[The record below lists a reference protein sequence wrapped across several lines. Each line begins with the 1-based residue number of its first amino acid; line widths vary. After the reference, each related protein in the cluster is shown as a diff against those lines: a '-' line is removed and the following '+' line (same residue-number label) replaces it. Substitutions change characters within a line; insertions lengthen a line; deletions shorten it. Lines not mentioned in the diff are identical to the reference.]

1 MNAVLLIAPKKLE
14 LGRVPRP
21 ACPQGGLLIKMA
33 ACSLC
38 ATDAKMWH
46 QGHRDLILPRILG
59 HEMAGTIVEVGNG
72 VRGLQIGDRVQIAPG
87 LPCGRCRYCL
97 RGVPNLCQ
105 EMRIMGFHHNGGLAE
120 FLAVPAAGVH
130 QGAVNLIPAALS
142 FRVATLAE
150 PLACCINGQE
160 QAVVGP
166 GEHVAIFGA
175 GPIGLLHAQ
184 LAYLRGASR
193 VILVEI
199 APERIALARQGWADE
214 VIDAGDQDPV
224 AAIGEL
230 TGGQGVD
237 VAMLACRAI
246 EALEWA
252 LAGLAK
258 RGRLCLFSGLRPDQ
272 ASQALDL
279 NRLHYL
285 EASLVGAYGCTSRQ
299 NALALELLAQGRI
312 PGDKLLTHRLPL
324 AEVETGLHLVQ
335 NRQGLKIT
343 IDCCSAE
350 EKGLF
355 HGS

>member
-1 MNAVLLIAPKKLE
+1 MEMNAALLTAPKKLE
-14 LGRVPRP
+14 FCRVPRP
-21 ACPQGGLLIKMA
+21 ECPKEGLLINVA

-72 VRGLQIGDRVQIAPG
+72 VRGFQIGDRVQMAPG

-105 EMRIMGFHHNGGLAE
+105 EMRIMGFHHDGGLAE

-130 QGAVNLIPAALS
+130 QGAINLIPAALS
-142 FRVATLAE
+142 FQVATLAE

-160 QAVVGP
+160 QAGVGP

-193 VILVEI
+193 VILVEL
-199 APERIALARQGWADE
+199 ALDRIAQARQGWAD
-214 VIDAGDQDPV
+214 VVVDAGNQDPV
-224 AAIGEL
+224 AAIRES
-230 TGGQGVD
+230 TDGQGID
-237 VAMLACRAI
+237 VGMLACRAV
-246 EALEWA
+246 EAWEWA

-258 RGRLCLFSGLRPDQ
+258 RGRLCLFSGLPSDLGNRPV
-272 ASQALDL
+272 DL

-285 EASLVGAYGCTSRQ
+285 EATLVGAYGCTSRQ
-299 NALALELLAQGRI
+299 NALALELLAHGRI
-312 PGDKLLTHRLPL
+312 PGEKLLTHRLPL
-324 AEVETGLHLVQ
+324 TEVENGLHLVQ
-335 NRQGLKIT
+335 NRQGLKVT
-343 IDCCSAE
+343 IDLPGGE
-350 EKGLF
+350 D
-355 HGS
+355 